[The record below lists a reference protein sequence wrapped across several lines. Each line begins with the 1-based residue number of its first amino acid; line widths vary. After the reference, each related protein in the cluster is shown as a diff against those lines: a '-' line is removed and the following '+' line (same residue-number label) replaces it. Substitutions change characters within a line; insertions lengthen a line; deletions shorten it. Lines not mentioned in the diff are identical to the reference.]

1 MNCPQ
6 VVELPAGDQAQVLR
20 RETWRDF
27 RTLSP
32 TVDLIV
38 LDCQD
43 FLVYKLAAYFLLF
56 PWKKRPIV
64 AVDLVLRKPVRWRHR
79 VTALIKRILLS
90 RVNHFIHYFK
100 NITGY
105 TEYFGV
111 TEARSSYVPF
121 KVNIQGAKLPASD
134 IAEEYIF
141 TMGVSLRDYD
151 TFIRAISELPYPA
164 AIPEFSFLHFENPGG
179 AFSWTQDN
187 VPGNLTIL
195 QDSGNSE
202 DLLRNMARAR
212 IVVIPIQPGSLCASG
227 ISTYL
232 DAMYLG
238 KCVITTEGPGVSDLL
253 KDQAILVP
261 AADVLALREAIRRAW
276 EDDGLRRRTARSGH
290 QYALSLG
297 GETEMLQR
305 IFKQS
310 IAALKVVGRAPT
322 TATD

>member
-1 MNCPQ
+1 M
-6 VVELPAGDQAQVLR
+6 LR

-27 RTLSP
+27 RALSP

-43 FLVYKLAAYFLLF
+43 FLIYKLAAYFLLF
-56 PWKKRPIV
+56 PWKKRPLV
-64 AVDLVLRKPVRWRHR
+64 AVDLVLRKPLRWRHR

-100 NITGY
+100 NIAGY

-111 TEARSSYVPF
+111 TETRSSYVPF
-121 KVNIQGAKLPASD
+121 KVNIQGAELPASD
-134 IAEEYIF
+134 IADEYIF

-179 AFSWTQDN
+179 AFSWTKDN
-187 VPGNLTIL
+187 VPDNLTIL
-195 QDSGNSE
+195 QDSGNRE

-227 ISTYL
+227 ISTCL

-238 KCVITTEGPGVSDLL
+238 KCVITTEGPGASDLL

-261 AADVLALREAIRRAW
+261 SADVLALREAIRRAW
-276 EDDGLRRRTARSGH
+276 EDDGLRRRTARSGQ

-310 IAALKVVGRAPT
+310 IDALQVVGRPT
-322 TATD
+322 PIATD